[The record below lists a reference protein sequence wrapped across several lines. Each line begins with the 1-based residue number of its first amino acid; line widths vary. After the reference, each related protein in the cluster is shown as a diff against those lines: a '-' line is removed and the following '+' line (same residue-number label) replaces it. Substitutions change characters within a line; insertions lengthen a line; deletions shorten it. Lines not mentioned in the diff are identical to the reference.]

1 VTDSNIDTAPEYPE
15 GNAQDAARAAL
26 ELADEREALNKRIR
40 EIEDFVSGSPRRDE
54 VKRGNLQTIPPP
66 EPESRELYCHPVAS
80 LRSERPLIRRQ
91 AAAQLA
97 TRRKNMMIFMIS
109 AALFAVFVYWISHS
123 L

>member
-1 VTDSNIDTAPEYPE
+1 MTDSNIDTASGYPE

-40 EIEDFVSGSPRRDE
+40 EIEDFISSSPRRDE

-66 EPESRELYCHPVAS
+66 EPESRELYCHPVAN
-80 LRSERPLIRRQ
+80 LISERPLIRRQ
-91 AAAQLA
+91 VAAQLA
-97 TRRKNMMIFMIS
+97 ARRKNMLIFMIT
-109 AALFAVFVYWISHS
+109 AGLFAIFVYWISHS